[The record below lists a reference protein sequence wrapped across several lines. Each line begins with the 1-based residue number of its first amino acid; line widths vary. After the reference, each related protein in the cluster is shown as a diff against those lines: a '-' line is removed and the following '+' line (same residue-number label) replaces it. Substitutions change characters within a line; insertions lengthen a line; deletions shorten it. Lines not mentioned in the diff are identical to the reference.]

1 MKSNDLAFEL
11 KQLKQTVKQL
21 GDEIKTLKQK
31 QLDDEMWDSSD
42 VIRHWKISPRTLAS
56 WRAEKKIRYVQVGNK
71 IWYPQEARKAFLDQ
85 HEVPGETRKKEEPW
99 N

>member
-1 MKSNDLAFEL
+1 MKSNDLAFDL
-11 KQLKQTVKQL
+11 KQLKQSIDDLKREIEAVKESQR
-21 GDEIKTLKQK
+21 
-31 QLDDEMWDSSD
+31 DDELWDSSD

-56 WRAEKKIRYVQVGNK
+56 WRAEKKIGYVQVGNK
-71 IWYPQEARKAFLDQ
+71 IWYPHEARKAFLDQ

>member
-1 MKSNDLAFEL
+1 MKSNDLAFNL
-11 KQLKQTVKQL
+11 KQLKQSVKQL
-21 GDEIKTLKQK
+21 RAEIKTLKQK

-56 WRAEKKIRYVQVGNK
+56 WRAEKKIGYVQVGNK
-71 IWYPQEARKAFLDQ
+71 IWYPTEARKAFLDQ
-85 HEVPGETRKKEEPW
+85 HEVPGEIREKEEPW